1 MDESSAGTIQSEDT
15 SEQDKSRVLNIIDI
29 ESYQEK
35 EEQRDSSFDNR
46 ESFQQDLPAEISL
59 KVQLNGIEGKNTA
72 ESRN

>member
-1 MDESSAGTIQSEDT
+1 MDESSAETIQSEDT
-15 SEQDKSRVLNIIDI
+15 SEQDKSRVLNIVDI

>member
-35 EEQRDSSFDNR
+35 EEQRDSSFGNR
-46 ESFQQDLPAEISL
+46 ESFQNDLPADISL
-59 KVQLNGIEGKNTA
+59 KGQLNGIEGNSS